1 MITERKITMKWTQRN
16 INRIHK
22 WLKIKSD
29 FKGFFSRDNFRMGYK
44 ICGINIITFVFC
56 N

>member
-1 MITERKITMKWTQRN
+1 MNIERKITMRHTQRN
-16 INRIHK
+16 IERIHK

-29 FKGFFSRDNFRMGYK
+29 FKGFFSRDNTRLGYK
-44 ICGINIITFVFC
+44 ICGIKTITFVFC